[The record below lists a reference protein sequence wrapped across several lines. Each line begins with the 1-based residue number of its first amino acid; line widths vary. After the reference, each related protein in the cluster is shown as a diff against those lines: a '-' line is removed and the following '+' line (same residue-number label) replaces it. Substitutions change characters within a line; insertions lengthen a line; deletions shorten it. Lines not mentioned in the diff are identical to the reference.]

1 MGTHQGV
8 KLREDCQI
16 PITASRM
23 FVWPTTNKY
32 YPTWQK
38 TTKFQISPST
48 PTWLTYW
55 RKVYR
60 FLWGGRAPR
69 TDHTNIRGSHHEYD
83 DENRQRSPIVT
94 DDELKDGDFFH
105 AANGIIE
112 EHYFNS
118 GVSNIIESF
127 ESAVKMVILEPG
139 MEFGFLY
146 KIH

>member
-1 MGTHQGV
+1 
-8 KLREDCQI
+8 
-16 PITASRM
+16 
-23 FVWPTTNKY
+23 
-32 YPTWQK
+32 
-38 TTKFQISPST
+38 
-48 PTWLTYW
+48 
-55 RKVYR
+55 VYR

-139 MEFGFLY
+139 MEFNPYWVSLQDTLIEEICDSLWNHSETTRYIPNNLNGIFIPFFVPEN
-146 KIH
+146 KFA